1 MVQIIWH
8 FFEFFKKG
16 FPFLDKNGC
25 KILCFFKD
33 ATIYAMKFCP
43 VRKRRQKN
51 YGRWFQPSALW
62 SILNMSEKFIPK
74 LIKTLI
80 NQSYKMQ
87 QDTWNTRLEASY
99 TSLWGLPIV
108 SYSQSVQLS
117 SYIHQDKIESYL
129 MCVRTNEICAWNIL
143 MLSLSCIG
151 P

>member
-43 VRKRRQKN
+43 VKKRRQKN

-99 TSLWGLPIV
+99 TSLWGLPIA
-108 SYSQSVQLS
+108 SYSQSVNCRLTFIKTKKNPIYYEQ
-117 SYIHQDKIESYL
+117 IE
-129 MCVRTNEICAWNIL
+129 EIWVMRRESWNH
-143 MLSLSCIG
+143 
-151 P
+151 

>member
-43 VRKRRQKN
+43 VKKRRQKN

-99 TSLWGLPIV
+99 ASLWGLPIV
-108 SYSQSVQLS
+108 NLS
-117 SYIHQDKIESYL
+117 TFVLHSSRPKRMVSKPNTANSFLSFLHLRLYRVWTDYI
-129 MCVRTNEICAWNIL
+129 V
-143 MLSLSCIG
+143 
-151 P
+151 